1 MSPNCFLVHTALDGR
16 RRRRPLHNVRPSRYN
31 VTVAVPR
38 TTVYSSIF
46 ALEKLLE
53 VSVGSVRFKQASEFK
68 CALKSFHMILVQK
81 YMADHTTPRHFLG
94 EQDSSHAKVN
104 RGIKDAA
111 LAPPICG
118 DYTNTLSPPPPC
130 QQSSHGL
137 PLLYCVRHEF
147 FNIAKNKKIRQ
158 NYAI

>member
-1 MSPNCFLVHTALDGR
+1 M
-16 RRRRPLHNVRPSRYN
+16 
-31 VTVAVPR
+31 
-38 TTVYSSIF
+38 
-46 ALEKLLE
+46 E
-53 VSVGSVRFKQASEFK
+53 VSGGSVRFKQASEFK

-118 DYTNTLSPPPPC
+118 DYTNTLSPLPRANNPPMGC
-130 QQSSHGL
+130 HYCRYATTVHITHAIVLASCISDGSYREDRESNGARWHARKDIQQQFNYLSFTRKL
-137 PLLYCVRHEF
+137 QVCF
-147 FNIAKNKKIRQ
+147 FPNTYINK
-158 NYAI
+158 

>member
-1 MSPNCFLVHTALDGR
+1 MSPNCFLVHTALDGRR

-38 TTVYSSIF
+38 TILYSGIF

-53 VSVGSVRFKQASEFK
+53 VSGGSAHFKQASEFK

-81 YMADHTTPRHFLG
+81 YMPILYYSSTFPRGTRQQPCKSKQGHQGRSAGAANLWG
-94 EQDSSHAKVN
+94 LHKHA
-104 RGIKDAA
+104 
-111 LAPPICG
+111 L
-118 DYTNTLSPPPPC
+118 PPPPC

-137 PLLYCVRHEF
+137 PLL
-147 FNIAKNKKIRQ
+147 
-158 NYAI
+158 